1 MKKLGLLLAAVCLPA
16 LAHATVTSTASTASF
31 TCTNATG
38 PFPFTFPAL
47 DAGSLLVI
55 EITTG
60 SPPGVMTILTSSQW
74 TSAPVNNSYANGG
87 SVTLV
92 SACPTGDTLV
102 IARATEPTQ
111 LTHYTPNMPALYTNF
126 ENNLDQLTT
135 GRQDSYRARQVYIGS
150 VSGSGSAS
158 VTYTPLGQFI
168 NILFPTPATPGSS
181 TVGWVSA
188 LNFGA
193 DPTCSLDSTSAIQA
207 AVTFAGTQTV
217 VGGPSPAVYIP
228 RGCYKTSS
236 AIQVPVGV

>member
-158 VTYTPLGQFI
+158 VTNTPLGQYL
-168 NILFPTPATPGSS
+168 NILFP
-181 TVGWVSA
+181 
-188 LNFGA
+188 
-193 DPTCSLDSTSAIQA
+193 Q
-207 AVTFAGTQTV
+207 
-217 VGGPSPAVYIP
+217 GPSPGPSATGYQPGGLIDARSLVCGAKGNTVSLSQTATISLSTP
-228 RGCYKTSS
+228 TLLILSSSVLTSLETGYTV
-236 AIQVPVGV
+236 IV